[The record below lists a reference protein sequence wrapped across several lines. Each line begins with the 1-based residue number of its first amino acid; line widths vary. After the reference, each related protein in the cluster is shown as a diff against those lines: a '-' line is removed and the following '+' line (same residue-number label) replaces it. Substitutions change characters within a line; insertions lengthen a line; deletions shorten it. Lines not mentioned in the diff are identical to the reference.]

1 MSSLVLNQKLYA
13 IRKKGTDLYLPEPV
27 GRMGRGGSHVEPI
40 HVDTGVIRTFNSMRS
55 ANAALTQW
63 LRGKHLPV
71 MGGEYL
77 DEYNGRWISYQEGT
91 EVVHQPERNKDEMEI
106 VTIHLSVTS

>member
-1 MSSLVLNQKLYA
+1 MSNLVLNQKLYA
-13 IRKKGTDLYLPEPV
+13 IRKKGTDLYLPEPI

-40 HVDTGVIRTFNSMRS
+40 HVDTGVIRTFNTMRS

-63 LRGKHLPV
+63 LRGKHV
-71 MGGEYL
+71 CSRGHYDSY
-77 DEYNGRWISYQEGT
+77 DEYYEET
-91 EVVHQPERNKDEMEI
+91 EIVPVPARIKDEMEI

>member
-1 MSSLVLNQKLYA
+1 MTILFQKLYA
-13 IRKKGTDLYLPEPV
+13 IRKKGTDLYLPEPM
-27 GRMGRGGSHVEPI
+27 GRMGRGGSHTEPT
-40 HVDTGVIRTFNSMRS
+40 HMDSAPIRTFNSMRS

-63 LRGKHLPV
+63 LRGKHLLV

-77 DEYNGRWISYQEGT
+77 DEYNSRWISYQEGT

-106 VTIHLSVTS
+106 VSISLHVD

>member
-1 MSSLVLNQKLYA
+1 MSSLILNQKLYA
-13 IRKKGTDLYLPEPV
+13 IRKKGTDLYLPEPI
-27 GRMGRGGSHVEPI
+27 GRMGRGGSHTEPI
-40 HVDTGVIRTFNSMRS
+40 HMDTGVIRTFTTMRS

-77 DEYNGRWISYQEGT
+77 DEYNSRWITYQEGT
-91 EVVHQPERNKDEMEI
+91 EVIPQPERKRDEMEI

>member
-1 MSSLVLNQKLYA
+1 MSDLILNQKLYA

-40 HVDTGVIRTFNSMRS
+40 HVDTGVIRTFSSMRS

-63 LRGKHLPV
+63 LRGKHV
-71 MGGEYL
+71 CSRGHYSSGEYY
-77 DEYNGRWISYQEGT
+77 EEIEIVPVPARI
-91 EVVHQPERNKDEMEI
+91 KDEMEI